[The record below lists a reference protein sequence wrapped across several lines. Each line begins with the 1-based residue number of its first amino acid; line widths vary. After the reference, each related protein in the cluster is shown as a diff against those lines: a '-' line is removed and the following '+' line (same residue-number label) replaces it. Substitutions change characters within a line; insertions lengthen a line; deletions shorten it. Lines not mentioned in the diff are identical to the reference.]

1 MTRMTLRTDPI
12 ADLRSP
18 SGCLISVYV
27 DRPSPGGFAALL
39 AELTK
44 PIRDRSQSLGR
55 SISKSVRADSE
66 RIRALAP
73 ELEADNAPA
82 YALFAS
88 SPDNIFVQQPLTHP
102 ITSVATLGP
111 RPYLRPL
118 RAAPRALRSGIV
130 VADRSLARTFVG
142 FARNIDEIGE
152 PLEVEI
158 GKSNYGGF
166 AGYAEHRVR
175 SHADEES
182 ARLWKEAGTRLLE
195 SHQERSFDYIAIG
208 SHEEHMEEIS
218 RSLHA
223 YLSRL
228 PRTSFVSSPHQLS
241 TSRLRSEIMTLDQE
255 IRHNRHEALAG
266 RVLDTA
272 WSGGN
277 GVLGLASVLD
287 AINAQAVDT
296 LVVAG
301 SFMRGGVICNQ
312 CGHLSRDGH
321 SCPVCG
327 SGMFEVDDIVAAG
340 MDATVAAGGRVYQ
353 IGVASPLDVE
363 GVGALTRFSLV
374 R

>member
-1 MTRMTLRTDPI
+1 MKQMTLQTDPI

-18 SGCLISVYV
+18 SGCLLSVYV

-39 AELTK
+39 TDLIR
-44 PIRDRSQSLGR
+44 PIKERSENLGR
-55 SISKSVRADSE
+55 AINKSVQGDGE
-66 RIRALAP
+66 KIRALAP

-88 SPDNIFVQQPLTHP
+88 SIDDVFVRQPLTHP
-102 ITSVATLGP
+102 TASVATLGP
-111 RPYLRPL
+111 RPYMRPL
-118 RAAPRALRSGIV
+118 RAAPRALRSGII
-130 VADRSLARTFVG
+130 VADRGLARTFVG
-142 FARNIDEIGE
+142 FAGNVDELGG
-152 PLEVEI
+152 PLEAEI
-158 GKSNYGGF
+158 GKSNFGGF
-166 AGYAEHRVR
+166 SGYAEHRVR
-175 SHADEES
+175 SRADEES
-182 ARLWKEAGTRLLE
+182 ARIWKETAARLLE
-195 SHQERSFDYIAIG
+195 SHQERPFDYLAIG
-208 SHEEHMEEIS
+208 SHEEHVEEIS
-218 RSLHA
+218 KSLHP
-223 YLSRL
+223 YLTRL
-228 PRTSFVSSPHQLS
+228 PRTSFASSPQHLS
-241 TSRLRSEIMTLDQE
+241 SGRLRSEILTLDQE

-287 AINAQAVDT
+287 ATNAQAVDT

-301 SFMRGGVICNQ
+301 SFTREGTICNE
-312 CGHLSRDGH
+312 CGHLARNGN

-327 SGMFEVDDIVAAG
+327 SGMFEVDDVVAAA
-340 MDATVAAGGRVYQ
+340 MDATVAAGGRAYQ